1 MSSCASNRRAGSAAS
16 LDLDGI
22 VQNAAARRPCLRD
35 NVTETNTVGG
45 ASTASDPIA
54 RLLALESLGIK
65 VGLENISALVDAL
78 GHPERSYRS
87 VIVAGTNGK
96 GSVSAMVEAGLRRAG
111 HRTGLYTSPHLV
123 DVAERFVV
131 DGDPVDR
138 RELAV
143 VASDLL
149 ETASALTQ
157 QTEGRIAPT
166 FFETTT
172 ALAFELF
179 RRRRVEI
186 AVLEVG
192 LGGRFDATNIVT
204 PAACAITSIAL
215 DHERFLGHT
224 IDEIAFEKAGVIKPG
239 VPVVV
244 GSLPARAMA
253 VVERV
258 AGERRAPL
266 LIAEEDVEL
275 DASMAD
281 GETWMQVT
289 TPRCA
294 YARVHLALRGRHQV
308 GNAVVATRLLE
319 GLNDA
324 GVRVPPA
331 AVEAALRETRWR
343 GRLEW
348 IDVGSRRRLLLDAA
362 HNPEGARTLAAYL
375 GEVIPEGLPIVFGAM
390 RDKDTAGMLA
400 ALLPHTT
407 HLITTRASTPRS
419 QDPHVLTARATAMAP
434 GLVVQ
439 TTQNVLAALEAAGAA
454 GGRVCVAGSIFVVG
468 EVIAALG
475 DAGSRG

>member
-1 MSSCASNRRAGSAAS
+1 M
-16 LDLDGI
+16 
-22 VQNAAARRPCLRD
+22 
-35 NVTETNTVGG
+35 TEPNTSGR

-65 VGLENISALVDAL
+65 VGLENIGALAKAL
-78 GHPERSYRS
+78 GHPERSYQS

-96 GSVSAMVEAGLRRAG
+96 GSVAAMVESGLRSAG

-123 DVAERFVV
+123 DLAERFVV
-131 DGDPVDR
+131 DGRPVDR
-138 RELAV
+138 AELAIA
-143 VASDLL
+143 ASALL
-149 ETASALTQ
+149 ETSAALTHRTGGQ
-157 QTEGRIAPT
+157 VAPT

-179 RRRRVEI
+179 RRQRVEI

-244 GSLPARAMA
+244 GSLPPAAMA
-253 VVERV
+253 VVERI

-266 LIAEEDVEL
+266 IIADEEVEL
-275 DASMAD
+275 DASMVD

-289 TPRCA
+289 TPRCG
-294 YARVHLALRGRHQV
+294 YARVRLALRGRHQV

-319 GLNDA
+319 ALNAA
-324 GVRVPPA
+324 GVHVPPA
-331 AVEAALRETRWR
+331 AVETALRDTRWR

-348 IDVGSRRRLLLDAA
+348 IVVGPRRRLLLDAA
-362 HNPEGARTLAAYL
+362 HNPDGARTLAAYL
-375 GEVIPEGLPIVFGAM
+375 GEVIPQGLPIVFGAM

-400 ALLPHTT
+400 ALAPHATR
-407 HLITTRASTPRS
+407 LITTRSAMARS
-419 QDPHVLTARATAMAP
+419 QDPALLAAQAGVCAP
-434 GLVVQ
+434 ALPVE
-439 TTQNVLAALEAAGAA
+439 TTQDVRAAIERGFAAGD
-454 GGRVCVAGSIFVVG
+454 RVCVAGSIFVLG
-468 EVIAALG
+468 EVMAQVSKAPTCG
-475 DAGSRG
+475 